1 MPTTARTIYRDSLNF
16 YKNERRSIVTL
27 SAILAVVLAIVHVLI
42 GPNPQE
48 YQLMIEFVANFKN
61 TQLSSTSPAEL
72 EAMSNSVVGI
82 AKKVLSLYAFE
93 TLQQSIL
100 VLTLLMFTM
109 AISTG
114 HNVTLGQTVNACLP
128 RLPKMFLLIVLC
140 SILISAGF
148 MVMIIPGI
156 ILLIGFALAPVVL
169 VRQQNM
175 GSAIRLGWKIGFSE
189 SGSLIPA
196 LGIWI
201 LLQFGIG
208 FVSNLTIQLPDLVH
222 NFLFYFLKNMASA
235 WLIIYLFRL
244 FMLVE
249 NKYTT
254 QQTR

>member
-27 SAILAVVLAIVHVLI
+27 SAILAVVLAIVHVLV

-61 TQLSSTSPAEL
+61 TQLSSAEL

-100 VLTLLMFTM
+100 VLILLMFAMT
-109 AISTG
+109 ISAG
-114 HNVTLGQTVNACLP
+114 HNVTLGQTFNACLP

-175 GSAIRLGWKIGFSE
+175 GSAIRLGWKVGFSE
-189 SGSLIPA
+189 SGLLIPA

-208 FVSNLTIQLPDLVH
+208 FVSNLTIQLPDLIH

-235 WLIIYLFRL
+235 WMIIYLFRL

>member
-16 YKNERRSIVTL
+16 YKNERRSIVTI
-27 SAILAVVLAIVHVLI
+27 SAILAIVLAIIHALI

-72 EAMSNSVVGI
+72 EAMSSSVVGI
-82 AKKVLSLYAFE
+82 AKKVLLLYVFE
-93 TLQQSIL
+93 TLQQSLL
-100 VLTLLMFTM
+100 VLTLLMFAM

-114 HNVTLGQTVNACLP
+114 HNVTLGQTLNASLP
-128 RLPKMFLLIVLC
+128 RLPKMFLLIVMC

-169 VRQQNM
+169 VRQQNIR
-175 GSAIRLGWKIGFSE
+175 SAIRLGWKIGFNE
-189 SGSLIPA
+189 SAALIPA

-208 FVSNLTIQLPDLVH
+208 FVGNLTVQLPNIVH
-222 NFLFYFLKNMASA
+222 NFLFYLLKNMASA
-235 WLIIYLFRL
+235 WIIIYLFRL

-249 NKYTT
+249 NKYTK
-254 QQTR
+254 QQS

>member
-16 YKNERRSIVTL
+16 YKNERRSIVTI
-27 SAILAVVLAIVHVLI
+27 SAILAIVLAIIHALI

-72 EAMSNSVVGI
+72 EAMSSSVVGI
-82 AKKVLSLYAFE
+82 AKKVLLLYVFE
-93 TLQQSIL
+93 TLQQSLL
-100 VLTLLMFTM
+100 VLTLLMFAM

-114 HNVTLGQTVNACLP
+114 HNVTLGQTLNASLP

-169 VRQQNM
+169 VRQQNI
-175 GSAIRLGWKIGFSE
+175 GSAIRLGWKIGFNE
-189 SGSLIPA
+189 SAALIPA

-208 FVSNLTIQLPDLVH
+208 FVGNLTVQLPNIVH
-222 NFLFYFLKNMASA
+222 NFLFYLLKNMASA
-235 WLIIYLFRL
+235 WIIIYLFRL

-249 NKYTT
+249 NKYTK
-254 QQTR
+254 QQS

>member
-1 MPTTARTIYRDSLNF
+1 MPTTARTIYRGSLNF
-16 YKNERRSIVTL
+16 YKNERRSIVTI
-27 SAILAVVLAIVHVLI
+27 SAILAIVLAIIHALI

-72 EAMSNSVVGI
+72 EAMSSSVVGI
-82 AKKVLSLYAFE
+82 AKKVLLLYVFE
-93 TLQQSIL
+93 TLQQSLL
-100 VLTLLMFTM
+100 VLTLLMFAM

-114 HNVTLGQTVNACLP
+114 HNVTLGQTLNASLP

-169 VRQQNM
+169 VRQQNI
-175 GSAIRLGWKIGFSE
+175 GSAIRLGWKIGFNE
-189 SGSLIPA
+189 SAALIPA

-208 FVSNLTIQLPDLVH
+208 FVGNLTVQLPNIVH
-222 NFLFYFLKNMASA
+222 NFLFYLLKNMASA
-235 WLIIYLFRL
+235 WIIIYLFRL

-249 NKYTT
+249 NKYTK
-254 QQTR
+254 QQS

>member
-16 YKNERRSIVTL
+16 YKNERRSIVTI
-27 SAILAVVLAIVHVLI
+27 SAILAIVLAIIHALI

-72 EAMSNSVVGI
+72 EAMSSSVVGI
-82 AKKVLSLYAFE
+82 AKKVLLLYVFE
-93 TLQQSIL
+93 TLQQSLL
-100 VLTLLMFTM
+100 VLTLLMFAM

-114 HNVTLGQTVNACLP
+114 HNVTLGQTLNANLP

-169 VRQQNM
+169 VRQQNI
-175 GSAIRLGWKIGFSE
+175 GSAIRLGWKIGFNE
-189 SGSLIPA
+189 SAALIPA

-208 FVSNLTIQLPDLVH
+208 FVGNLTVQLPNIVH
-222 NFLFYFLKNMASA
+222 NFLFYLLKNMASA
-235 WLIIYLFRL
+235 WIIIYLFRL

-249 NKYTT
+249 NKYTK
-254 QQTR
+254 QQS